1 MNLLIVDDQRAIVE
15 SLRIDIAWDKLGI
28 ERVFT
33 ACSAREA
40 RLVMRNFNIDILLTD
55 IEMPEEDGLDL
66 FRWAKINYPDIV
78 GIFLTSHAD
87 FEYARNALQLGG
99 FNYILQPARYEEV
112 ERVMKEAI
120 KKLEDT
126 MRIHKLE
133 KSNRLMSDQVN
144 WILDLMITN
153 TRQGKSG
160 ENSELFLHLQQYFSM
175 DSNQCAFW
183 PLWIQIQYFEKVSSH
198 WDDKLL
204 RLVFC
209 NVLDEIFNAQRVKV
223 CVGSDHTQ
231 GFFVMVADDKGTME
245 TEEWLEGLKA
255 FVSFI
260 NTHMDFGIAAYPD
273 RCITGS
279 WQNSRLTSLWNRRDR
294 VGASKVG
301 LFLEAAETEAD
312 QEGNEER
319 IQLAAEY
326 IKEHMS
332 QSITRSQVA
341 DMLHLNEEYFSRLFK
356 KYTGDTFKD
365 YLTMVRIKQAK
376 KLLKH
381 SSFPVSIIATKVG
394 YDNFS
399 YFSRTFK
406 KVTGQ
411 MPLEY
416 RKSFSDKKPVDQ

>member
-15 SLRIDIAWDKLGI
+15 SLKRDIDWDKLGL

-40 RLVMRNFNIDILLTD
+40 RLIMRNFCIDILLTD
-55 IEMPEEDGLDL
+55 IEMPEEDGLEL
-66 FRWAKINYPDIV
+66 FRWARESYPDMV

-87 FEYARNALQLGG
+87 FEYARNAIQLGG

-112 ERVMKEAI
+112 ERVMGEAV
-120 KKLEDT
+120 KKLEYT
-126 MRIHKLE
+126 MRVHKME
-133 KSNRLMSDQVN
+133 KHTRLIPDQVN

-153 TRQGKSG
+153 AREGKVG
-160 ENSELFLHLQQYFSM
+160 ENSELFSHLSQYFSV
-175 DSNQCAFW
+175 DNLQCVFW
-183 PLWIQIQYFEKVSSH
+183 PMWIQIQYFEKVAGR

-209 NVLDEIFNAQRVKV
+209 NVLDEIFNPHSVNV

-231 GFFVMVADDKGTME
+231 GFFVFVAADSGAMDAQDWE
-245 TEEWLEGLKA
+245 DGLNA
-255 FVSFI
+255 FVSFM
-260 NTHMDFGIAAYPD
+260 NTHMDFGIAVYSDKKELESWND
-273 RCITGS
+273 RC
-279 WQNSRLTSLWNRRDR
+279 LTALWERRDS
-294 VGASKVG
+294 VGACKVG
-301 LFLEAAETEAD
+301 LFFEGEGTEAD

-319 IQLAAEY
+319 IRMAAAY

-332 QSITRSQVA
+332 QSITRTQVA
-341 DMLHLNEEYFSRLFK
+341 EMLHLNEEYFSRLFK

-365 YLTMVRIKQAK
+365 YLTAVRINQAK

-381 SSFPVSIIATKVG
+381 SHFPVSVIATKVG

-406 KVTGQ
+406 KVTGE

-416 RKSFSDKKPVDQ
+416 RKKREAQ